1 MHTGQQQQGALFAGS
16 CLARRHCVTSAEGG
30 CACASLLNAL
40 SHVQASARETSA
52 GAVASSTSASR
63 QEAEA
68 RADAYDRR
76 LMSAQQ
82 VVEQLK
88 AGIGSLFQTVVSP
101 QGWLSCVQLTLGAW
115 SWDSIHTLSH

>member
-1 MHTGQQQQGALFAGS
+1 M
-16 CLARRHCVTSAEGG
+16 
-30 CACASLLNAL
+30 NAL

-52 GAVASSTSASR
+52 GAVASSTSASK

-82 VVEQLK
+82 VMEQLK
-88 AGIGSLFQTVVSP
+88 AGIGSLFQTAVSP
-101 QGWLSCVQLTLGAW
+101 QGWLSCGAW
-115 SWDSIHTLSH
+115 SWGSTHFLPHRVVSLLANRVGPIVGGLQTEAWRVCRAGLQH

>member
-1 MHTGQQQQGALFAGS
+1 M
-16 CLARRHCVTSAEGG
+16 
-30 CACASLLNAL
+30 
-40 SHVQASARETSA
+40 
-52 GAVASSTSASR
+52 ASSTSASR

-88 AGIGSLFQTVVSP
+88 AGIGSLFQTAVSP
-101 QGWLSCVQLTLGAW
+101 QGRLSCVQPNLGCLGVAQYTALC
-115 SWDSIHTLSH
+115 HTELCACLPTKQAVC